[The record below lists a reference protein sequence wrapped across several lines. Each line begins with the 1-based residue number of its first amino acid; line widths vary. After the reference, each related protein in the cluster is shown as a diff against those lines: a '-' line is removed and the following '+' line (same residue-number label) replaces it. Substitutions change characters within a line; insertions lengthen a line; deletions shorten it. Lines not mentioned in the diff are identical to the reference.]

1 MSTVRRPDNR
11 SEQPGGHRSAHAAQ
25 STRSA
30 HSAGL
35 RHVLTHLI
43 TPLLMCVGMG
53 LAYLGAFANPAPHD
67 LPVAVVGS
75 GRSAQLLAQS
85 INDKAHG
92 DLEVRT
98 VGDRSAAVEQLK
110 HQEIFGA
117 YVIDA
122 KAHGAKA
129 HSAKGAPEGT
139 QEEAREAADEGPHD
153 GPHYGPHY
161 GPRPHERASTS
172 ASDDQSGTSAGS
184 STSAGAEGANGAS
197 AAGSARPAPE
207 LLVATAG
214 SDTSASVVQKIFTPL
229 ASQQGAPLKVTDVAP
244 TAEDDPTGQ
253 GIFFLL
259 VAISIGSYASVAVIG
274 GAGAVLPIRLR
285 AALAIGTSFVVSL
298 IGTAFAGPVFHLV
311 GHGLWGVWGMAWL
324 YSAGI
329 LLIGTG
335 LHTFLKRWTT
345 LGVMALFVMLNF
357 TSSGGIFRPEMQ
369 NGFFASLHSFWNGAG
384 FVEGTRSHVYFDGYG
399 LSGHLWTLAL
409 WLVAGV
415 LMVGVAALAEK
426 RRRAAE
432 AEAAANAAAVAAAA
446 VAATVPEPT
455 RKQKRSGPGE
465 ADVEEELEEAVGV

>member
-1 MSTVRRPDNR
+1 MSTVRPPDHR
-11 SEQPGGHRSAHAAQ
+11 SEQHGSHRSA
-25 STRSA
+25 RSS

-53 LAYLGAFANPAPHD
+53 LAYLGAFANPAPHH

-85 INDKAHG
+85 INDKADG

-98 VGDRSAAVEQLK
+98 VADRAAAVDGLK
-110 HQEIFGA
+110 RQEIFGA
-117 YVIDA
+117 YVIHATGAPKASVTGATKPSVKRGVEKASSKGAQEGAGAGDGGTAAASA
-122 KAHGAKA
+122 KA
-129 HSAKGAPEGT
+129 
-139 QEEAREAADEGPHD
+139 
-153 GPHYGPHY
+153 
-161 GPRPHERASTS
+161 
-172 ASDDQSGTSAGS
+172 
-184 STSAGAEGANGAS
+184 
-197 AAGSARPAPE
+197 APE

-214 SDTSASVVQKIFTPL
+214 SDTSASVVQKVFTPV
-229 ASQQGAPLKVTDVAP
+229 AAQQGAPLKVTDVAP

-274 GAGAVLPIRLR
+274 GAGAVLPVRLR
-285 AALAIGTSFVVSL
+285 TALAIGTSFVVSL

-311 GHGLWGVWGMAWL
+311 EHGLRGLWGMAWL

-369 NGFFASLHSFWNGAG
+369 NGFFAALHSFWNGAG
-384 FVEGTRSHVYFDGYG
+384 FVEGTRSHVYFNNYG
-399 LSGHLWTLAL
+399 LSGHVWTLGW
-409 WLVAGV
+409 WLVVGL
-415 LMVGVAALAEK
+415 LMVGLAAVAEK
-426 RRRAAE
+426 RRRTAE
-432 AEAAANAAAVAAAA
+432 AEVAANAAAVAAAA
-446 VAATVPEPT
+446 VAATVPEPEPT
-455 RKQKRSGPGE
+455 WKRGSRTVRSVEGAGAE
-465 ADVEEELEEAVGV
+465 AGAGGADADVPGAAGAGEVNVDVEMEMEEAVGV